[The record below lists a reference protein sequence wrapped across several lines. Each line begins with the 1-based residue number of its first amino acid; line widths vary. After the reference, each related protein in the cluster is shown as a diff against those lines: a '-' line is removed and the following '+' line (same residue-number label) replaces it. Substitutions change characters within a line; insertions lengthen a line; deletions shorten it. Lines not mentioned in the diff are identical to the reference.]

1 MKKAT
6 LSVVVPTY
14 NEERNI
20 AECIESARWA
30 DEILIVD
37 AQSSDATVEICERA
51 GVKVVPF
58 LNPKRH
64 PESQRT
70 LGMREAKHDWV
81 LCIDAD
87 ERLSKSLAEEIRLTL
102 DSNPSRYGFEIPFQ
116 HFFFGQPM
124 RHGGLADNYLL
135 RLVRRDSAFYPL
147 GGVVH
152 EQLRVR
158 GTTGRLRHP
167 ILHYGTRDLTHYL
180 EKSNFYTSL
189 TAQKL
194 FHQGVRVRYTN
205 AVTCFAVKPI
215 YYFFK
220 RYFIQKGFLDGKYG
234 LILALL
240 TAMTVVV
247 NHLKL
252 FELQKSKK
260 NDLGHT
266 SMGQDPFA
274 NENQKNID

>member
-1 MKKAT
+1 MPI
-6 LSVVVPTY
+6 SVVVPTY

-20 AECIESARWA
+20 ADFIDSVRWA

-37 AQSSDATVEICERA
+37 AQSTDATAEICRRA

-58 LNPKRH
+58 LDPKRH
-64 PESQRT
+64 PESQRSFGI
-70 LGMREAKHDWV
+70 LGAKHDWV
-81 LCIDAD
+81 LCLDAD
-87 ERLSKSLAEEIRLTL
+87 ERPSMPLQQEIRLTL
-102 DSNPSRYGFEIPFQ
+102 DSNPSHHGFEIPFH

-124 RHGGLADNYLL
+124 RHGGLANNYLL

-152 EQLRVR
+152 EQLRVK
-158 GTTGRLRHP
+158 GTTGRLRNP

-189 TAQKL
+189 SAQKL
-194 FHQGVRVRYTN
+194 YHQGVRVRYSN

-220 RYFIQKGFLDGKYG
+220 RYFFQKGFLDGKYG
-234 LILALL
+234 FILAFL
-240 TAMTVVV
+240 TAMTVLV

-252 FELQKSKK
+252 WELQESKESDTRLRSSGK
-260 NDLGHT
+260 
-266 SMGQDPFA
+266 DPSV
-274 NENQKNID
+274 NEKQKNIN

>member
-1 MKKAT
+1 MNKTT

-20 AECIESARWA
+20 AECIDSAQWA

-37 AQSSDATVEICERA
+37 AQSTDGTVEICKQA
-51 GVKVVPF
+51 GVKVLPF
-58 LNPKRH
+58 LNPIRH

-81 LCIDAD
+81 LCLDAD
-87 ERLSKSLAEEIRLTL
+87 ERPSIPLAEEIRLTL
-102 DSNPSRYGFEIPFQ
+102 DSNPSHHGFEIPFQ
-116 HFFFGQPM
+116 HFFFGQHM
-124 RHGGLADNYLL
+124 RHGGLAKNYLL
-135 RLVRRDSAFYPL
+135 RLVRRDSAYYPL

-152 EQLRVR
+152 EQLHVK
-158 GTTGRLRHP
+158 GTTSRLRNP
-167 ILHYGTRDLTHYL
+167 ILHYGTRDLTHYF

-194 FHQGVRVRYTN
+194 YHQGVRVNYTN

-215 YYFFK
+215 YYFLK
-220 RYFIQKGFLDGKYG
+220 RYLIQEGFLDGKYG

-252 FELQKSKK
+252 FELQKK
-260 NDLGHT
+260 NKGDLRPT
-266 SMGQDPFA
+266 DVGQDSFL
-274 NENQKNID
+274 NEKQKNID

>member
-1 MKKAT
+1 MNKSP

-20 AECIESARWA
+20 AECIESVRWA
-30 DEILIVD
+30 DEILTVD
-37 AQSSDATVEICERA
+37 AQSADGTVEICKHA
-51 GVKVVPF
+51 GVRVIPF
-58 LNPKRH
+58 LNQTRH

-87 ERLSKSLAEEIRLTL
+87 ERPSTPLAEEIMRTL
-102 DSNPSRYGFEIPFQ
+102 DSNPLHHGFEIPFQ
-116 HFFFGQPM
+116 HFFFGQHM

-152 EQLRVR
+152 EQLRVK
-158 GTTGRLRHP
+158 GTTGRLRNP
-167 ILHYGTRDLTHYL
+167 ILHYGTRDLTQYL
-180 EKSNFYTSL
+180 QKSNFYTSL

-194 FHQGVRVRYTN
+194 HRQGVRVRYSN
-205 AVTCFAVKPI
+205 AVMCFAVKPI
-215 YYFFK
+215 YYFCK
-220 RYFIQKGFLDGKYG
+220 RYFVQKGFLDGKYG

-240 TAMTVVV
+240 TAMTVIV

-252 FELQKSKK
+252 FELQKQ
-260 NDLGHT
+260 NPRIT
-266 SMGQDPFA
+266 NAAQTPFE